1 MSVLVVVAGAF
12 VAVLGYS
19 EIKFRSLHDYVA
31 FNIRGVSLGIDH
43 SYFRIRNSN
52 LVLGYGRIYVIEQAE
67 DADVESLPIE
77 AFTLG
82 GGELLF
88 PLGNLILGDFA
99 PEVVALDNT
108 LIAVARDKAGSLQL
122 HVQKLDK
129 KVALTDADIRARLQN
144 PELGLILPLG
154 AGEGGTPSLS
164 IDQFTQLPV
173 IRLHDTTIFLHDA
186 LAEQT
191 YRFNGELFEFTQHDA
206 TLRLSVVTTFALPLP
221 ESLDSSAQAAISPKE
236 RQLKTKAEIIYDT
249 NLESIVYTGNVA
261 VANSIVLLESLKG
274 LASGKPVGA
283 DSAMLQ
289 LIRSAKAFD
298 MEFSG
303 LLPFRSGSSLLQGRF
318 LAAGEIS
325 PFCTLTINDSG
336 IVHALLSERFLRAQP
351 TSTAD
356 ITDTEVAHIDQ
367 NHTPSLTAE
376 LQDIEDELPV
386 TPQAHPAN
394 NIQFHVAATACEPN
408 HLARHFAPTLLPPD
422 LRTSLPISGQWT
434 LDATVK
440 PVDLALS
447 PPASIAHRLALDHL
461 AGTWQIEDGSF
472 SDSTLWLRD
481 IHRISAHHGQIAW
494 QFGAPPTVETKT
506 VFGTDQGRE
515 LVTLVVNAHADSNED
530 TTNGMVFDVSAS
542 EIPAEFLNQIW
553 PRTVAMKPREWF
565 AANVTGYAL
574 SDFTA
579 GFALVTGDFTGDSA
593 GAQPFGR
600 PLQNP
605 LQPTLPE
612 FHAHLAR
619 LAESTENSAIAEQ
632 AEAEGGLWQQALA
645 EPSAVSVAHSYE
657 YSRPTLS
664 PSPLLPFGG
673 WAIKDLRGQAML
685 QNATVQ
691 HLRGTSPITELDA
704 KLSFHAAALLAN
716 IVSARQDELVLPQ
729 NGGHHLIVRRI
740 SENELAVI
748 DRPEFRGAEGKWKAA
763 LPFVLELEAGI
774 DAPLPALLA
783 ELDGEP
789 FNLLTPRGVPWRTM
803 RGDTSSRL
811 QLQFPLFSNLS
822 TREIDVKAI
831 GDIRNFKY
839 ANSPVLGITA
849 AARTMPL
856 MITSGGLYM
865 FGNATLDGTPA
876 RIEWQENFTTKPKYR
891 RLVRVETL
899 ADDATIA
906 SYIGQETAELF
917 GLEGE
922 TQMQLLATYPQPD
935 QPVPQGHTVRIRS
948 DLAGIAWNF
957 GGVGLA
963 QKSQNLRSFVRATF
977 EEATNVVTG
986 QFIAPLHPNGSF
998 QANFVNNAG
1007 ASTALSSIELQSTIS
1022 AKDFSTL
1029 LIDEGSPLEGSVD
1042 LNINYT
1048 QPAPFSTNQATT
1060 KLVADLT
1067 RTNAAE
1073 LLTPFLVDPL
1083 DSSSAKSYT
1092 TDAAQNIQAITI
1104 EASLEAN
1111 PQASPQDNQDMQVD
1125 IGLFVEKNP
1134 AITLRGQF
1142 NGKHFINFQ
1151 GETEIVASAL
1161 KLPFPAEL
1169 SREVQMTGSVP
1180 VQLRFDEVENS
1191 IRIRARMPTD
1201 PIVLQVPLY
1210 PIANVDAGSDGKIT
1224 TVATFQKGSPD
1235 ILVDAW
1241 VTIPSQNISANGHA
1255 KLNRGILYRAHGT
1268 IDNWAGNQ
1276 LEFQYH
1282 DQKPD
1287 FKGTAAPPSDAAQV
1301 RNPTQEARAA
1311 NLIHA
1316 HRYARLPVKLNE
1328 EQRAFL
1334 GTQPSE
1340 LNLSA
1345 TLDDES
1351 IIAFNGVF
1359 PRYEI
1364 TAKSADLRPLLES
1377 DGTGGILF
1385 HRVAAPLSNVFVKAE
1400 RVRLIGE
1407 LDIYNVQA
1415 LLLRQS
1421 ATSQTV
1427 ALAASLEKT
1436 NGAPVNED
1444 RLILGKAII
1453 TPYTDSMRVWSK
1465 DFGSIVDA
1473 AGFSDKYRSGGMD
1486 ILLQRGIANPHWQG
1500 GGTVTNLYARE
1511 FSPFLRLQ
1519 EAISIAG
1526 LWGALTATEWP
1537 IQRSEGE
1544 FACNAETCIVEELV
1558 VASNSVSVIGNGHWS
1573 EESTVFE
1580 GVLVPIRTWNSIL
1593 KALPLVSEL
1602 IVGNEDD
1609 AFLGI
1614 NFVWRDENGEQN
1626 LEYNPLSALEP
1637 GIIRLVRETAAQAQ

>member
-1 MSVLVVVAGAF
+1 MSILVVVAGAF

-19 EIKFRSLHDYVA
+19 EIKFRSLHDYIR
-31 FNIRGVSLGIDH
+31 FNVRGVSLGIDH

-67 DADVESLPIE
+67 GADAESLPIE
-77 AFTLG
+77 AFALG

-108 LIAVARDKAGSLQL
+108 LIAFARDKAGSLQL
-122 HVQKLDK
+122 HLQKLDK

-144 PELGLILPLG
+144 PDLGFILPLG
-154 AGEGGTPSLS
+154 ADDGGTPKLS
-164 IDQFTQLPV
+164 VDQFTQLPV

-206 TLRLSVVTTFALPLP
+206 TLRLSVVTTFVLPLP
-221 ESLDSSAQAAISPKE
+221 ESLDSVAEAAISSTE
-236 RQLKTKAEIIYDT
+236 RQIKTKAEIIYDT

-274 LASGKPVGA
+274 LASGKPVGD

-289 LIRSAKAFD
+289 LISSAKAFD

-303 LLPFRSGSSLLQGRF
+303 FLPFRPGSSLLQGRF

-325 PFCTLTINDSG
+325 PFCTLTVNDSG
-336 IVHALLSERFLRAQP
+336 IVQTLLGERFLRAQP
-351 TSTAD
+351 ASTTNIA
-356 ITDTEVAHIDQ
+356 DTEVAHIDQ

-386 TPQAHPAN
+386 TPEAHSTDN
-394 NIQFHVAATACEPN
+394 VEFHVAATACEPN

-422 LRTSLPISGQWT
+422 LRTSLPISGNWM
-434 LDATVK
+434 LNATVN
-440 PVDLALS
+440 PVDLVLS
-447 PPASIAHRLALDHL
+447 PPVSIAQRFTLDHF

-494 QFGAPPTVETKT
+494 QLGAPPTVETKT

-515 LVTLVVNAHADSNED
+515 LVTLVVNAHADSDED

-565 AANVTGYAL
+565 AANVTGYTL

-579 GFALVTGDFTGDSA
+579 GFALVTADSEGDSEE
-593 GAQPFGR
+593 AQSFGQ

-612 FHAHLAR
+612 FDAHLTR

-645 EPSAVSVAHSYE
+645 EPSAVGVADSYE
-657 YSRPTLS
+657 YSPPTLP

-691 HLRGTSPITELDA
+691 HLRGTSPITEVDA
-704 KLSFHAAALLAN
+704 KLSFHATALLAN
-716 IVSARQDELVLPQ
+716 IISAQQGELVLPQ

-740 SENELAVI
+740 SENELALI
-748 DRPEFRGAEGKWKAA
+748 DRPEFREAGGKWKAA
-763 LPFVLELEAGI
+763 LPFIFELEAGI

-789 FNLLTPRGVPWRTM
+789 FNLLTPWGVPWRTM
-803 RGDTSSRL
+803 RGDTYSRL
-811 QLQFPLFSNLS
+811 QLQFPLFADLS
-822 TREIDVKAI
+822 AREIDVKAI
-831 GDIRNFKY
+831 GDISNFKY

-849 AARTMPL
+849 AARAMPV
-856 MITSGGLYM
+856 MISSDGLYL
-865 FGNATLDGTPA
+865 FGDATLDGAPA
-876 RIEWQENFTTKPKYR
+876 RIEWQENFTTKPKFR

-935 QPVPQGHTVRIRS
+935 QPVPPGHTVNIRS

-998 QANFVNNAG
+998 QANFENNAG
-1007 ASTALSSIELQSTIS
+1007 ASTTLSSIALQSTIS
-1022 AKDFSTL
+1022 GKDFSSL

-1048 QPAPFSTNQATT
+1048 QPAPNTTNLATT
-1060 KLVADLT
+1060 ELVADLT

-1092 TDAAQNIQAITI
+1092 TDAAHNIQAITI
-1104 EASLEAN
+1104 EASLEAT
-1111 PQASPQDNQDMQVD
+1111 PQANEDNEDMQVD

-1161 KLPFPAEL
+1161 KLPFPTEL

-1224 TVATFQKGSPD
+1224 AVATFQKGSPD

-1241 VTIPSQNISANGHA
+1241 VTIPSKNISANGHA
-1255 KLNRGILYRAHGT
+1255 KLNRGILYRAHGA

-1287 FKGTAAPPSDAAQV
+1287 FKGTAAPPSDATQV
-1301 RNPTQEARAA
+1301 KNPIQEARAA

-1340 LNLSA
+1340 LNLA
-1345 TLDDES
+1345 AALDDES

-1377 DGTGGILF
+1377 DETGGILF

-1427 ALAASLEKT
+1427 ALAASLEKPSR
-1436 NGAPVNED
+1436 APVNED

-1453 TPYTDSMRVWSK
+1453 TPYTDSVRVWSK
-1465 DFGSIVDA
+1465 DFGSIVNA
-1473 AGFSDKYRSGGMD
+1473 AGFSDKYHSGGMD

-1544 FACNAETCIVEELV
+1544 FACNAEICIVEELV

-1580 GVLVPIRTWNSIL
+1580 GFWSH
-1593 KALPLVSEL
+1593 
-1602 IVGNEDD
+1602 
-1609 AFLGI
+1609 
-1614 NFVWRDENGEQN
+1614 
-1626 LEYNPLSALEP
+1626 
-1637 GIIRLVRETAAQAQ
+1637 